1 MKPAQPPFLLYTFE
15 HALLLLCPVP
25 VSTRSSLLDRVGV
38 SYSVLQCTALACR
51 LQANGKQLTLTQRP
65 PHPLVCSCAYVW
77 QLLLDMCKSLPPPA
91 CLFFAIECL
100 LYAQRDS
107 PWLRPQYR
115 E

>member
-1 MKPAQPPFLLYTFE
+1 MPSLG
-15 HALLLLCPVP
+15 V
-25 VSTRSSLLDRVGV
+25 RSPW
-38 SYSVLQCTALACR
+38 
-51 LQANGKQLTLTQRP
+51 LQASKQLTLTQRP

-107 PWLRPQYR
+107 PWLTATVP
-115 E
+115 